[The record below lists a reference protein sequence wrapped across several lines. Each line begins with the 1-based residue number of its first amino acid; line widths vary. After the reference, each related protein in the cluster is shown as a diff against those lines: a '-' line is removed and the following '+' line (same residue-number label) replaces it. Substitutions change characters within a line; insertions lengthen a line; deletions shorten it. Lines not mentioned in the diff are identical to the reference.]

1 MDITTV
7 YEVSVSDYDVRVN
20 EVVMPTEYLKFYED
34 KYSTKKEAYE
44 KCLEMVTESMV
55 KRTKQINVLTKEI
68 EKLQSMADYIT
79 KEHLA

>member
-7 YEVSVSDYDVRVN
+7 YEVSVSDYDVKVN
-20 EVVMPTEYLKFYED
+20 EVVMPTEYLKFYAD

-55 KRTKQINVLTKEI
+55 KRTKQINTLTKEI